1 VGTKSED
8 DQIADLG
15 RNALGHGFRIV
26 KLGDRFFKQIKDS
39 RAKKKYSQR
48 KLAALIGISHG
59 YLARI
64 EGGHA
69 VPLANDM
76 VLKMAEVLDIPEED
90 LIEAAERERIIRLNL
105 ENSLPNSYSLVQG
118 ILSVMNEETQRIT
131 FDFFER
137 RILQFREDKT
147 LLAVNFANYLVG
159 NLTLDEKPDN
169 GLRPLKH
176 YFIPWCSEIEE
187 W

>member
-1 VGTKSED
+1 MGTKSTD

-69 VPLANDM
+69 VPLGRSTITVKSSHMN
-76 VLKMAEVLDIPEED
+76 KPIP
-90 LIEAAERERIIRLNL
+90 
-105 ENSLPNSYSLVQG
+105 S
-118 ILSVMNEETQRIT
+118 
-131 FDFFER
+131 
-137 RILQFREDKT
+137 
-147 LLAVNFANYLVG
+147 
-159 NLTLDEKPDN
+159 
-169 GLRPLKH
+169 
-176 YFIPWCSEIEE
+176 
-187 W
+187 